1 MSSGGRYE
9 TIPGLVATSTL
20 ASYQYYIVQASSTA
34 GEVKL
39 GTSATSVILGVLQN
53 DPGAAEPAEIAFS
66 GIAKAA
72 AEASVTFGSYL
83 TCSSTGRVKSTSS
96 GGNFIIGKALEASA
110 AAGDIIRVM
119 LSMNAAYS

>member
-39 GTSATSVILGVLQN
+39 GTSATSLILGVLQN
-53 DPGAAEPAEIAFS
+53 DPGAGEAAEIAFS
-66 GIAKAA
+66 GIAKAV

-83 TCSSTGRVKSTSS
+83 TCSSTGRVKSSSTS
-96 GGNFIIGKALEASA
+96 GNFIIGKALEASA
-110 AAGDIIRVM
+110 AAGDIISVM
-119 LSMNAAYS
+119 LGMNACYG